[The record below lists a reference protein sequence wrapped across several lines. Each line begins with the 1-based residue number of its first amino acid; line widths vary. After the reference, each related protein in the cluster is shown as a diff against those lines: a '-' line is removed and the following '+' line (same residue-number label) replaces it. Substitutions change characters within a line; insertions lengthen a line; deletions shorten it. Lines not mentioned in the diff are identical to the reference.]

1 MKKRITT
8 STKRSN
14 KKCEQEPEYNVGPEL
29 ELKALFIL
37 VLGFF

>member
-1 MKKRITT
+1 MKKQVTT
-8 STKRSN
+8 TAKRSN

-29 ELKALFIL
+29 ELGPLFIL